1 MRHFERESERC
12 QLYTPE
18 LAVARTQLLDYFG
31 DLQRAAPAEN
41 RLFRFERSMELG
53 VGEGRLL
60 SQLATQLGFAKDE
73 ASLGAF
79 LSGQDSAMVDLF
91 PELATFRDVV
101 FMLKAETEPRPSRDR
116 AEAELRCSRGS
127 AERRRPCAAQAMM
140 VPSGDALPELR
151 AWTPMDAT
159 LKCLR
164 CP

>member
-31 DLQRAAPAEN
+31 DLQRAVPAEN

-91 PELATFRDVV
+91 PELATFRDAADAAACAALCQAREECSAWESCPS
-101 FMLKAETEPRPSRDR
+101 MKMKLSSPSR
-116 AEAELRCSRGS
+116 S
-127 AERRRPCAAQAMM
+127 M
-140 VPSGDALPELR
+140 VCR
-151 AWTPMDAT
+151 
-159 LKCLR
+159 
-164 CP
+164 